1 MQDLVL
7 GRTYVSHVSQLAA
20 KALARKQSA
29 ATAHTKATSAKSS
42 ASSSSSSSSPAAKK
56 SGMSNANAQARV
68 NPAALS
74 SMFAGQNILMTAGV
88 AFVGAQL
95 LVLVMIVVTA
105 RVRTEIGDESM
116 DEYGTQDSVS
126 AATSDVNEYMYAH
139 QGPRHRTKQSG

>member
-1 MQDLVL
+1 
-7 GRTYVSHVSQLAA
+7 
-20 KALARKQSA
+20 
-29 ATAHTKATSAKSS
+29 
-42 ASSSSSSSSPAAKK
+42 
-56 SGMSNANAQARV
+56 MSNANAQARV

-126 AATSDVNEYMYAH
+126 AATSDVDEYGTQYSVSAATSDMNEYMYAH
-139 QGPRHRTKQSG
+139 QGPRHRTKQRS